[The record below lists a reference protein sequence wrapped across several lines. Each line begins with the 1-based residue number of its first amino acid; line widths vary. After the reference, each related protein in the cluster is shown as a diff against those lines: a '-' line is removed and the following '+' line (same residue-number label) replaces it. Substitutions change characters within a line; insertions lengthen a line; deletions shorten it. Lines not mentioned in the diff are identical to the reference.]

1 MAQRVKS
8 GGSYIKFLGTAG
20 ARFVMIKQ
28 LRRSGGIWLCC
39 KGTNVLVDPGPGSV
53 LCCAQAR
60 PRLDPACLDAI
71 VLTHRHLDHANDVN
85 VMIEGMTDGGFK
97 KKGIVFCP
105 QDALQGDSTIQG
117 YIRGFPEEIKV
128 ISAQQRYS
136 VGDFRFETS
145 VRHVHPVETYGITF
159 DMGAKKVGILSDTRA
174 FDGLTRSYRGLDL
187 LIVGVVFV
195 QPRPEIDHLS
205 AEDLSAL
212 LPRLAPKKVILT
224 HFGLRMLEARP
235 DSVAAKLSK
244 QLGIP
249 VSAAR
254 DGMTIMF

>member
-1 MAQRVKS
+1 
-8 GGSYIKFLGTAG
+8 
-20 ARFVMIKQ
+20 MIKQ

-39 KGTNVLVDPGPGSV
+39 EGTNVLVDPGPGSV
-53 LCCAQAR
+53 LCCAQAK

-71 VLTHRHLDHANDVN
+71 ILTHRHLDHANDVN

-97 KKGIVFCP
+97 KRGLVFCP

-128 ISAQQRYS
+128 ISGQQRYS
-136 VGDFRFETS
+136 AGNFTFETS
-145 VRHVHPVETYGITF
+145 VRHLHPVETYGITF
-159 DMGAKKVGILSDTRA
+159 GIGAKKAGILSDTRN
-174 FDGLTRSYRGLDL
+174 FDGLIQSYRGLDL

-212 LPRLAPKKVILT
+212 LPRLAPKRVVLT
-224 HFGLRMLEARP
+224 HFGLRMLEAGP
-235 DSVAAKLSK
+235 EKVARKLSR
-244 QLGIP
+244 QAGIP
-249 VSAAR
+249 VVAAR
-254 DGMTIMF
+254 DGMTIEF